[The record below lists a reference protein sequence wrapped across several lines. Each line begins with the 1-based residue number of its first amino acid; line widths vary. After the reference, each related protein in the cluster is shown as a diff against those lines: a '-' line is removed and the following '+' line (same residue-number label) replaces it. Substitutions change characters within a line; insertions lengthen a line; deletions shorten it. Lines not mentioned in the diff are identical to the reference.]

1 MEHARHFYIDGRW
14 VAPTGDRTR
23 AVINPATEK
32 EIVSVA
38 LGESGDVDRAV
49 AAARRAFD
57 GWSSSSVE
65 ERMSLLERV
74 GEVYAKR
81 SAEIG
86 ESICAEIGAPIT
98 LAVDV
103 QAAVGSIH
111 LETTRASLADFDFE
125 RLQGTTL
132 IVREPIGACALITPW
147 NWPIHQIVPKVA
159 AALATGCTM
168 VLKPSEI
175 APLNALLFAE
185 VLDEAGVPPGVFN
198 LVNGDGPTVG
208 AALAAHPDVDLI
220 SFTGSTLAGIDVARR
235 AAPTVKRVTQE
246 LGGKSANIVL
256 DNADLESVIARDLGI
271 LCTNTGQS
279 CNAPSRMLVPASRMA
294 EAAELAREAAASIVV
309 GDPRDEGTAVGPLA
323 SLEQFEK
330 VQSYLRRG
338 VEEGA
343 TLVVGGTGRPVG
355 LDVGYYVRPSVFA
368 HVTNDMSIAR
378 EEIFGPVLVLIGYK
392 DEDDAVRIAND
403 SEFGLSGW
411 VSGEP
416 ARARALARR
425 IRSGE
430 VHVNG
435 AGTDFAAPYG
445 GYRKS
450 GNGRE
455 FGIAGL
461 EEYLETKSI
470 LGYVDE
476 LAGD

>member
-14 VAPTGDRTR
+14 VDPTGSRTLP
-23 AVINPATEK
+23 VVDPASER
-32 EIVSVA
+32 EITAIA
-38 LGESGDVDRAV
+38 LGETEDVARAV
-49 AAARRAFD
+49 AAARRAFPA
-57 GWSSSSVE
+57 WSGTTVA
-65 ERMSLLERV
+65 ERLGLLGRLV
-74 GEVYAKR
+74 EVYAKR
-81 SAEIG
+81 SVEIG
-86 ESICAEIGAPIT
+86 ETISREIGAPRA

-111 LETTRASLADFDFE
+111 LETTRAVLADFAFE
-125 RLQGTTL
+125 RLQGSTL
-132 IVREPIGACALITPW
+132 VVREPIGVCGLITPW

-175 APLNALLFAE
+175 APLNALLLAE
-185 VLDEAGVPPGVFN
+185 VLNEAGVPAGVFN

-208 AALAAHPDVDLI
+208 AALAAHPDVDMI
-220 SFTGSTLAGIDVARR
+220 SFTGSTRAGVDVART

-246 LGGKSANIVL
+246 LGGKSADIVL
-256 DNADLESVIARDLGI
+256 PDADLASVIRRDLGVM
-271 LCTNTGQS
+271 CTNTGQS
-279 CNAPSRMLVPASRMA
+279 CNAPSRMLVPVDRM
-294 EAAELAREAAASIVV
+294 EEAAAIASEAAATIVV
-309 GDPRDEGTAVGPLA
+309 GDPSDPMTAVGPLA
-323 SLEQFEK
+323 SQDQFDK
-330 VQSYLRRG
+330 VQHYLALG

-343 TLVVGGTGRPVG
+343 TLVVGGPGRPDGV
-355 LDVGYYVRPSVFA
+355 DVGFYVRPTVFSD
-368 HVTNDMSIAR
+368 VRNDMAIAR
-378 EEIFGPVLVLIGYK
+378 EEIFGPVLVLIGYE

-403 SEFGLSGW
+403 SEYGLSGW
-411 VSGEP
+411 VSGDPE
-416 ARARALARR
+416 RARAMATR

-455 FGIAGL
+455 FGAVGF

-470 LGYVDE
+470 LGWAE
-476 LAGD
+476 PA